1 MYIVSPFTP
10 IFFKPST
17 DMCRA
22 SGKYMQIFA
31 PSDEVMIQ
39 VITRSES
46 RPITGKVINIVT
58 GHETVIDWQ
67 IWSMN
72 HTDKIYYHV
81 LTALAEGCYRI
92 DIIGMV
98 SEPFRITSDTSEL
111 SRTTLIQYS
120 MKDNRQRQD
129 AVFWISDTQYFFDW
143 RAPGG
148 FMDDNWVFGVN
159 NEQFTTYD
167 NNLSEIYALETTQKT
182 FTLGNAQGCPVWFG
196 ELLNRIL
203 CCTYVYFEGERF
215 IRADANV
222 PEMSQPI
229 EGYKSYIFKQILQD
243 IKIVDYTESENL
255 IKIRRVDDKSF
266 RKVANKILTV

>member
-92 DIIGMV
+92 DINGMV

-111 SRTTLIQYS
+111 SRTTLIQY
-120 MKDNRQRQD
+120 
-129 AVFWISDTQYFFDW
+129 
-143 RAPGG
+143 
-148 FMDDNWVFGVN
+148 
-159 NEQFTTYD
+159 
-167 NNLSEIYALETTQKT
+167 
-182 FTLGNAQGCPVWFG
+182 
-196 ELLNRIL
+196 
-203 CCTYVYFEGERF
+203 
-215 IRADANV
+215 
-222 PEMSQPI
+222 
-229 EGYKSYIFKQILQD
+229 
-243 IKIVDYTESENL
+243 
-255 IKIRRVDDKSF
+255 
-266 RKVANKILTV
+266 

>member
-72 HTDKIYYHV
+72 HT
-81 LTALAEGCYRI
+81 
-92 DIIGMV
+92 
-98 SEPFRITSDTSEL
+98 FRITSDTSEL